1 MSALPH
7 DWKPGR
13 FEIATAKDERRS
25 VNGWI
30 NGRFGIQTLTVETS
44 AGKVEL
50 FKPTH
55 LPSGGQVAY
64 AEELCDADAM
74 CAIADELIPP
84 SLTEIGHLLPAQ
96 WKALGQLMNRS
107 LHELGF
113 RQSGVTLDGGPLL
126 HNTEAKPRSR
136 RLLRAAA
143 RHWWDTHQEQ
153 RWANEGPIR
162 AQVSAAI
169 CEAYP
174 VLTAGREPSIEKIA
188 DQAFKEMLVDIARDE
203 LLDQRFAELGITRAE
218 FRAKAKYEFAKAGGN
233 NRHALEKV
241 RAWVTE
247 LGGKE
252 AT

>member
-136 RLLRAAA
+136 RLLRAATLVG
-143 RHWWDTHQEQ
+143 HT
-153 RWANEGPIR
+153 PR
-162 AQVSAAI
+162 AAVGERGADP
-169 CEAYP
+169 C
-174 VLTAGREPSIEKIA
+174 PSFGC
-188 DQAFKEMLVDIARDE
+188 DL
-203 LLDQRFAELGITRAE
+203 
-218 FRAKAKYEFAKAGGN
+218 
-233 NRHALEKV
+233 
-241 RAWVTE
+241 
-247 LGGKE
+247 
-252 AT
+252 